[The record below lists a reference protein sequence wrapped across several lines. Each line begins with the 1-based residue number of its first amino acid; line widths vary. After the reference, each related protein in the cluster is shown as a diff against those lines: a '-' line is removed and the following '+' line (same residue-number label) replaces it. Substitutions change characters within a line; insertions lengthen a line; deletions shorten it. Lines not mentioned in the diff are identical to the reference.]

1 MSVHD
6 NAMGRAS
13 IFISHIS
20 QEAQV
25 AELVR
30 SSVLRDFLGLFDIF
44 ASSDTASI
52 AAGDDWLAAVE
63 RALQKASVFLVLC
76 SPASKYRPWLQ
87 FEAGAAWMR
96 RIPIVPL
103 CHAGLTPADL
113 PMPLSTRQGVALDA
127 ASGVRRLYERLA
139 AELSC
144 ASPQV
149 DHAQLAGEVAALG
162 APPSTDD
169 LLRIE
174 TDRHVQTRLMNALA
188 HPRYRWR
195 SLDRLAAESAV
206 SPELA
211 ADSLRGNPDVRFG
224 RGRSGNVIVG
234 LQSRVGERPDG
245 GDRTSGPGP
254 VA

>member
-1 MSVHD
+1 
-6 NAMGRAS
+6 
-13 IFISHIS
+13 
-20 QEAQV
+20 
-25 AELVR
+25 
-30 SSVLRDFLGLFDIF
+30 
-44 ASSDTASI
+44 
-52 AAGDDWLAAVE
+52 
-63 RALQKASVFLVLC
+63 
-76 SPASKYRPWLQ
+76 
-87 FEAGAAWMR
+87 
-96 RIPIVPL
+96 
-103 CHAGLTPADL
+103 
-113 PMPLSTRQGVALDA
+113 MPLSTRQGVALDA